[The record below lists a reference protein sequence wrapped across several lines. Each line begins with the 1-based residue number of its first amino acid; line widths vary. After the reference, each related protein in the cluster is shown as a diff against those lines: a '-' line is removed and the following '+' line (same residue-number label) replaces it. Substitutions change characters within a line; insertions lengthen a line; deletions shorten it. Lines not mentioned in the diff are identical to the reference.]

1 MDMRSLIHQGLS
13 PSNTSAATSAAGT
26 SSANSSFPTSS
37 GLHVPPFPAM
47 RPQPTIFQRAPASSA
62 PQAPTLAPLRFIIPS
77 SHTSNNFGAGLTA
90 SVPPSSGSQSVYSSM
105 GEPEREPQPQH
116 SMLYPEDRYTIKT
129 EQQQFSPTGDN
140 ILDDPKQ
147 PKKIT
152 PKRTRTPKLSN
163 RSTKSKARPG
173 LRKGKWTEEESRYA
187 AQLTNYFKEGLLP
200 LERGTMLRLYLSQK
214 LNCEPMRI
222 TKKFTGGECIG
233 KQVFRPCSPTP
244 ESRVRIMQAQL
255 ELVALEAAFIKRV
268 KENREDPPVPTDEFD
283 VRSSSS
289 HRSRPVPLKPRY
301 HSGDDEKEG
310 EVDDANAVGL
320 LLDFFY
326 KANRNEKK
334 GGKTKKTTKE
344 NDSSPATNNDDDDK
358 KETVVEEQIK
368 QEPAEIS
375 SPTSPVSTP
384 TNSENDTVICS
395 PTKRMRALSVSG
407 YVDPAAAKRSR
418 IGSFSTVT
426 AA

>member
-1 MDMRSLIHQGLS
+1 MDMRSLIHQGS
-13 PSNTSAATSAAGT
+13 APSISIGISISDSAASNSAAA
-26 SSANSSFPTSS
+26 SSSFPTSAT
-37 GLHVPPFPAM
+37 LPVPSFAANI
-47 RPQPTIFQRAPASSA
+47 RPQPTIFQRSAAAPSA
-62 PQAPTLAPLRFIIPS
+62 APTLAPLRFIIPS
-77 SHTSNNFGAGLTA
+77 SRTSSSFG
-90 SVPPSSGSQSVYSSM
+90 VPPSSQPMYSLN
-105 GEPEREPQPQH
+105 EPEREPQPQH
-116 SMLYPEDRYTIKT
+116 SMLFPQDRYTIKT
-129 EQQQFSPTGDN
+129 EQQPLSPTSDQL
-140 ILDDPKQ
+140 LDDHKL
-147 PKKIT
+147 PKKMT
-152 PKRTRTPKLSN
+152 PKRARAPKLSN

-255 ELVALEAAFIKRV
+255 ELVTLEAAFIKKL
-268 KENREDPPVPTDEFD
+268 KENREEPPVPTDEFD
-283 VRSSSS
+283 PRPSSG
-289 HRSRPVPLKPRY
+289 HRSRPVPLMPRMY
-301 HSGDDEKEG
+301 DEKEEG
-310 EVDDANAVGL
+310 DEEDANAVGL

-334 GGKTKKTTKE
+334 KGGKGSSASSKPTKDAE
-344 NDSSPATNNDDDDK
+344 SSSKDDK
-358 KETVVEEQIK
+358 KAEEEEEEVVVEEQIK
-368 QEPAEIS
+368 KEPTETSA
-375 SPTSPVSTP
+375 PTTP
-384 TNSENDTVICS
+384 SNATTTSENDTAINS
-395 PTKRMRALSVSG
+395 PTKRMRALSVSSF
-407 YVDPAAAKRSR
+407 VEDAAAKRSR